1 MDYIISREDIRQF
14 NMHLKITERSGATI
28 GQYVRVAGKLYEYS
42 EGKGV
47 SKNSLLEW
55 KQQLSQR
62 YAVSSANAYIAAA
75 NSFFRFI

>member
-47 SKNSLLEW
+47 
-55 KQQLSQR
+55 
-62 YAVSSANAYIAAA
+62 
-75 NSFFRFI
+75 